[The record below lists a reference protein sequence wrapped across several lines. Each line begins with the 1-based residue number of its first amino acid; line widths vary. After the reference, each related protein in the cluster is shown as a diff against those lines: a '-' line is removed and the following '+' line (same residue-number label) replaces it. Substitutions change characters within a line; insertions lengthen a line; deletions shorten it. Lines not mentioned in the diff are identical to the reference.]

1 MLVRNVGHQVPE
13 EHHGRDDGGDRAP
26 RYRHKGGRRANSP
39 AGSMYVVTPRM
50 HGPAE
55 VAFAVELFSRV
66 QQVLGMMLLL

>member
-1 MLVRNVGHQVPE
+1 
-13 EHHGRDDGGDRAP
+13 
-26 RYRHKGGRRANSP
+26 
-39 AGSMYVVTPRM
+39 MYVVTPRM